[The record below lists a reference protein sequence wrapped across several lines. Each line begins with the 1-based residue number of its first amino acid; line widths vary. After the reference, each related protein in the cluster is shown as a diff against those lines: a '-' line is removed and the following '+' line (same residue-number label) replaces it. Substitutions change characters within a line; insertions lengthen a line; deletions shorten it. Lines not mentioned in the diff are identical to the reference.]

1 MSEFWMNL
9 HEIAERKIEEYHAER
24 RRAARHPHF
33 YSRGSYRQDTWPKRP
48 IKVPAG
54 LGRKLAAIQA
64 EFRDH
69 SPETMA
75 RRRKDKNKKLAG
87 FAEPTSQ
94 SWNLTSGFQFHY
106 NMMEEL

>member
-33 YSRGSYRQDTWPKRP
+33 YSRGSYHQDTWPKRP

-54 LGRKLAAIQA
+54 LDRKLAAIQA
-64 EFRDH
+64 EFRDQ

-75 RRRKDKNKKLAG
+75 RRRKDREDRITKTMKALEKYQKAREKVNGGVEIL
-87 FAEPTSQ
+87 
-94 SWNLTSGFQFHY
+94 
-106 NMMEEL
+106 

>member
-1 MSEFWMNL
+1 MRSG
-9 HEIAERKIEEYHAER
+9 EE
-24 RRAARHPHF
+24 PQGIPISTHF

-75 RRRKDKNKKLAG
+75 RRRKDK
-87 FAEPTSQ
+87 
-94 SWNLTSGFQFHY
+94 
-106 NMMEEL
+106 EERIAKTMAALERYQEAREKSNGGVEIL

>member
-33 YSRGSYRQDTWPKRP
+33 YSRGSYHQDIWPKRP

-69 SPETMA
+69 RPETMA
-75 RRRKDKNKKLAG
+75 RRRKDREARIAKTMEALEKYQKAREKVNG
-87 FAEPTSQ
+87 
-94 SWNLTSGFQFHY
+94 GV
-106 NMMEEL
+106 EEL

>member
-9 HEIAERKIEEYHAER
+9 HEIEEYHAER

-54 LGRKLAAIQA
+54 LGRKLAAIQD

-75 RRRKDKNKKLAG
+75 RRRKDREARIAKTMEALEKYQKAREKVNG
-87 FAEPTSQ
+87 
-94 SWNLTSGFQFHY
+94 GV
-106 NMMEEL
+106 EEL